1 MGDLDRIQLFILRR
15 VVTTGAAMPRAVGTL
30 KAAVRATIAMG
41 TEQGMAAVV
50 AATVTQGVVGTALAI
65 VMATGGETVTVAHVK
80 DMAGHA
86 TTTEGLET
94 ATAAIMIEA
103 APMIEEAHAIH
114 TAAIGETDPHA
125 MDMADM
131 SAKGRGMVDMVA
143 VEAADMVAEAV
154 GMAAEVVGMAAMAEL
169 HKAAVAMPDTKGIS
183 R

>member
-1 MGDLDRIQLFILRR
+1 
-15 VVTTGAAMPRAVGTL
+15 MPRAAGTL
-30 KAAVRATIAMG
+30 KAAARATIAMG
-41 TEQGMAAVV
+41 MEQGTATVV
-50 AATVTQGVVGTALAI
+50 DAMVTQGVVGMPVAI

-86 TTTEGLET
+86 TTSEALET
-94 ATAAIMIEA
+94 AMAAIMIEA

-131 SAKGRGMVDMVA
+131 IAKGRGMVDMVA
-143 VEAADMVAEAV
+143 AESADMVAEAA
-154 GMAAEVVGMAAMAEL
+154 GMAAEVVGMAATAEL